1 MNGGPVSKVSDNIIS
16 RAQLRALQSLWSAYA
31 RHSLDVGDGDP
42 RAARLAWASAQIG
55 RELASFSELRADE
68 AIRLIDVLKEQLGQ
82 KSHTWRR
89 PRDRESARA
98 AGRHGRKGV
107 PIEIQVL
114 AAAEDIARVHELRER
129 VGMTAESFEAW
140 LRSRS
145 SPLGR
150 FGDATLRTAAD
161 CNKVYWALKSMLRRA
176 G

>member
-1 MNGGPVSKVSDNIIS
+1 MSNNVTHG
-16 RAQLRALQSLWSAYA
+16 QLRALQALWSAYA
-31 RHSLDVGDGDP
+31 RHSLDAGDSDP
-42 RAARLAWASAQIG
+42 RAARLAWASALVG
-55 RELASFSELRADE
+55 RELASFRELRADE
-68 AIRLIDVLKEQLGQ
+68 AARLIDLLKQGLGQ
-82 KSHTWRR
+82 EVKHWRR

-107 PIEIQVL
+107 PVEIPVL
-114 AAAEDIARVHELRER
+114 AAPEDIARVHELRER
-129 VGMTAESFEAW
+129 VGMNLEGFEGW

-150 FGDATLRTAAD
+150 FGDATLRTVAD